1 MNEPSPLPG
10 VLRPL
15 RALDKG
21 LRKGEL
27 VVLVTVLIT
36 MIGLSFTTVVM
47 RKMRGYFPEIQEVG
61 WFDILARYL
70 VLWLGI
76 LGASIAAREG
86 RHFGVELLPKLFTE
100 RGRQRLEAALN
111 FVAGLMCFV
120 LALGLSAYVLLA
132 QPHALFVVDTIHLG
146 VERSWLIAIMPIGFF
161 LMSFRFV
168 LRALEAFLLTHEQWH
183 CLERELKPDLT
194 AAAAPAADP
203 ASYGSGAVIEAATP
217 PAVAEAQEVE
227 ARKESERLMAPPP
240 VAPTPPPEP
249 RPLPSTPTKAEKST
263 DEIRIV
269 RLGDL
274 GDVID
279 PRPEPAQP
287 KSADPDAEL
296 VDSDMT
302 YANPPE
308 EGADTAATERQ
319 PPTEPGKGG
328 AK

>member
-10 VLRPL
+10 VLKPL

-76 LGASIAAREG
+76 LGDSIAAREG

-100 RGRQRLEAALN
+100 RGRQRLEAVLN

-132 QPHALFVVDTIHLG
+132 QPHALFVIDSIHLG

-183 CLERELKPDLT
+183 LLERELKPDLT
-194 AAAAPAADP
+194 AASAADP
-203 ASYGSGAVIEAATP
+203 ASFGSGAV
-217 PAVAEAQEVE
+217 
-227 ARKESERLMAPPP
+227 RSEEH
-240 VAPTPPPEP
+240 T
-249 RPLPSTPTKAEKST
+249 
-263 DEIRIV
+263 
-269 RLGDL
+269 
-274 GDVID
+274 
-279 PRPEPAQP
+279 
-287 KSADPDAEL
+287 
-296 VDSDMT
+296 
-302 YANPPE
+302 
-308 EGADTAATERQ
+308 
-319 PPTEPGKGG
+319 
-328 AK
+328 